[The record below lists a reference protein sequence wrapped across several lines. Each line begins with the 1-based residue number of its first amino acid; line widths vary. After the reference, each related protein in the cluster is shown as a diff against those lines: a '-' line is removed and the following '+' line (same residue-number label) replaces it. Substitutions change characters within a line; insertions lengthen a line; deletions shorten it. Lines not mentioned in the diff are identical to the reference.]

1 MDLALSYGREMQ
13 DPGFREMW
21 SRPSNTYTVDVNAYL
36 PIWDWGQRS
45 ASIASSRIGLD
56 QVQLRIEQ
64 AEQDIRSQVQNQV
77 RNVEEFETRTLAMEG
92 NLALASNL
100 SQSSINLYRE
110 GSITA
115 LELIQSFQ
123 RESDTAS
130 NFLDAYLGWRQALLR
145 IQRLTFFDFES
156 MLPVLERFGVATTI
170 PDTQS

>member
-1 MDLALSYGREMQ
+1 M
-13 DPGFREMW
+13 
-21 SRPSNTYTVDVNAYL
+21 
-36 PIWDWGQRS
+36 
-45 ASIASSRIGLD
+45 
-56 QVQLRIEQ
+56 
-64 AEQDIRSQVQNQV
+64 
-77 RNVEEFETRTLAMEG
+77 RTLAMEG